1 MFYDIDLTK
10 RPQKPQI
17 FLCKPDMSRTILSKL
32 SESYN
37 TERSVK
43 LGQINELT
51 LNIPLYLDKD
61 HKLEINKN
69 INIIKNRYLL
79 KIVLG
84 TNVEYYIINKIT
96 DTVDDNIDYKT
107 INAFSLAYELK
118 DKLLRQYKVTSY
130 NVTQVLR
137 DILSNTIWG
146 IGNIDVEFNTQ
157 YRSFDVNSQ
166 TVLDFII
173 QVAETFNA
181 IIEWDTENR
190 LINFVKSDNIGKD
203 LGLKISYSK
212 YLKTMSK
219 ELNSDEMVT
228 RFKVFGAN
236 DMSIQTINP
245 TGANYLED
253 FSYFLNPF
261 SRDEDGSV
269 LTHSDYMSDSL
280 CNSILDYNLL
290 LITKRGIYFNLL
302 NQLNTFKE
310 NLTIKEKE
318 LTNLNDQLAIILDK
332 IDSANANNQSTTQL
346 IIDKTNK
353 NIEINTKQGEVNA
366 INSTITSIQNQIS
379 ELQDSLSI
387 ENNFTPQQIYERN
400 QFIIEKEWSDS
411 NYTNAQ
417 DLYNTAVKKF
427 EDLKNPQT
435 VISIDII
442 NFLEI
447 IEEQHNW
454 DKLNLG
460 DTIYI
465 KYDNFN
471 IDVTA
476 KIIEIKYNYDDGNIN
491 LTIANIK
498 DYLNNEKKLLKM
510 LYNSVS
516 TSSEIDINRYKW
528 GGIDDTNNSL
538 NKVIDILQGN
548 IKNEININVNE
559 TVDISKRGIRVH
571 DINDP
576 NKYIVLQHGIIA
588 LTQDGGNSWKTAMTP
603 DKIVADVI
611 MGKLLCGINLQIDAS
626 DEEGNKFFTVDQ
638 NGVNI
643 TNLILSLLRTDNK
656 TKILMDANSGMK
668 IQKNTG
674 TELTPVWED
683 VLYINNDGD
692 LVTKGNIEIGEDSS
706 VFKADSN
713 GIYLGSQN
721 FSDAPFR
728 VNPMGHLVAESAD
741 IKGNIDCDS
750 LKIDNVDILDEIE
763 GIKTINGQYL
773 TNNSINNAK
782 IIDLIADK
790 ISAGTITGSTIKT
803 GEDGNTRV
811 ELKSNWADIDMY
823 HDLLRLLTIYDGG
836 TYTNIFSPSNKPII
850 IGNNDYTGV
859 ISAQGDWDF
868 TSASVTGIVGVFG

>member
-1 MFYDIDLTK
+1 LFYDIDLTK
-10 RPQKPQI
+10 KPQKPQI
-17 FLCKPDMSRTILSKL
+17 FLCKPDISRTILSKL
-32 SESYN
+32 NESYN
-37 TERSVK
+37 TEHSVK

-261 SRDEDGSV
+261 SRNEDGSV

-353 NIEINTKQGEVNA
+353 NIEIGTKQNEVNA

-400 QFIIEKEWSDS
+400 QFIIEKEWTDT

-435 VISIDII
+435 VISIDIV

-476 KIIEIKYNYDDGNIN
+476 KIIEIQYNYEDGNIN

-516 TSSEIDINRYKW
+516 TSSEIDMNRYKYNSAYD
-528 GGIDDTNNSL
+528 ISNNL
-538 NKVIDILQGN
+538 AQVINN
-548 IKNEININVNE
+548 IYNETTQTINGAVNE
-559 TVDISKRGIRVH
+559 TVTLDRRGLTII
-571 DINDP
+571 DINDS
-576 NKYIVLQHGIIA
+576 NKFLRGTHGVIGI
-588 LTQDGGNSWKTAMTP
+588 TSDGGNNFKNAITSDGIIK
-603 DKIVADVI
+603 DKIKCSI
-611 MGKLLCGINLQIDAS
+611 IN
-626 DEEGNKFFTVDQ
+626 F
-638 NGVNI
+638 
-643 TNLILSLLRTDNK
+643 
-656 TKILMDANSGMK
+656 
-668 IQKNTG
+668 
-674 TELTPVWED
+674 
-683 VLYINNDGD
+683 
-692 LVTKGNIEIGEDSS
+692 
-706 VFKADSN
+706 
-713 GIYLGSQN
+713 
-721 FSDAPFR
+721 
-728 VNPMGHLVAESAD
+728 
-741 IKGNIDCDS
+741 
-750 LKIDNVDILDEIE
+750 
-763 GIKTINGQYL
+763 
-773 TNNSINNAK
+773 
-782 IIDLIADK
+782 
-790 ISAGTITGSTIKT
+790 
-803 GEDGNTRV
+803 
-811 ELKSNWADIDMY
+811 
-823 HDLLRLLTIYDGG
+823 
-836 TYTNIFSPSNKPII
+836 
-850 IGNNDYTGV
+850 
-859 ISAQGDWDF
+859 
-868 TSASVTGIVGVFG
+868 

>member
-1 MFYDIDLTK
+1 LFYDIDLTK
-10 RPQKPQI
+10 KPQKPQI
-17 FLCKPDMSRTILSKL
+17 FLCKPDISRTILSKL
-32 SESYN
+32 NESYN
-37 TERSVK
+37 TEHSVK

-261 SRDEDGSV
+261 SRNEDGSV

-353 NIEINTKQGEVNA
+353 NIEIGTKQNEVNA

-400 QFIIEKEWSDS
+400 QFIIEKEWTDT

-417 DLYNTAVKKF
+417 DLYNTAVKRF

-435 VISIDII
+435 VISIDIV

-476 KIIEIKYNYDDGNIN
+476 KIIEIQYNYEDGNIN

-548 IKNEININVNE
+548 IKNEINLNVNE

-576 NKYIVLQHGIIA
+576 NKYIVLQHGVIA

-683 VLYINNDGD
+683 VLYINNNGD
-692 LVTKGNIEIGEDSS
+692 LVTKGNIIIGEGNS
-706 VFKADSN
+706 VFHVDEL
-713 GIYLGSQN
+713 GLYLGSDT
-721 FSDAPFR
+721 FEDAPFR
-728 VNPMGHLVAESAD
+728 IDLNGNMVSNNADFTGELKVDGVN
-741 IKGNIDCDS
+741 
-750 LKIDNVDILDEIE
+750 ILDEIE

-773 TNNSINNAK
+773 TDNSINNAK

-803 GEDGNTRV
+803 GEDGSTRV
-811 ELKSNWADIDMY
+811 ELKSNWADIDLY

-859 ISAQGDWDF
+859 VSAQGDWDF

>member
-10 RPQKPQI
+10 KPQKPQI
-17 FLCKPDMSRTILSKL
+17 FLCKPDISRTILSKL
-32 SESYN
+32 NESYN
-37 TERSVK
+37 TEHSVK

-261 SRDEDGSV
+261 SRNEDGSV

-353 NIEINTKQGEVNA
+353 NIEIGTKQNEVNA

-400 QFIIEKEWSDS
+400 QFIIEKEWTDT

-417 DLYNTAVKKF
+417 DLYNTAVKRF

-435 VISIDII
+435 VISIDIV

-476 KIIEIKYNYDDGNIN
+476 KIIEIQYNYEDGNIN

-516 TSSEIDINRYKW
+516 TSSEIDMNRYKYNSAYD
-528 GGIDDTNNSL
+528 ISNNL
-538 NKVIDILQGN
+538 AQVINN
-548 IKNEININVNE
+548 IYNETTQTINGAVNE
-559 TVDISKRGIRVH
+559 TVTLDRRGLTII
-571 DINDP
+571 DINDS
-576 NKYIVLQHGIIA
+576 NKFLRGTHGVIGI
-588 LTQDGGNSWKTAMTP
+588 TSDGGNNFKNAITSDGIIK
-603 DKIVADVI
+603 DKIKCSI
-611 MGKLLCGINLQIDAS
+611 IN
-626 DEEGNKFFTVDQ
+626 F
-638 NGVNI
+638 
-643 TNLILSLLRTDNK
+643 
-656 TKILMDANSGMK
+656 
-668 IQKNTG
+668 
-674 TELTPVWED
+674 
-683 VLYINNDGD
+683 
-692 LVTKGNIEIGEDSS
+692 
-706 VFKADSN
+706 
-713 GIYLGSQN
+713 
-721 FSDAPFR
+721 
-728 VNPMGHLVAESAD
+728 
-741 IKGNIDCDS
+741 
-750 LKIDNVDILDEIE
+750 
-763 GIKTINGQYL
+763 
-773 TNNSINNAK
+773 
-782 IIDLIADK
+782 
-790 ISAGTITGSTIKT
+790 
-803 GEDGNTRV
+803 
-811 ELKSNWADIDMY
+811 
-823 HDLLRLLTIYDGG
+823 
-836 TYTNIFSPSNKPII
+836 
-850 IGNNDYTGV
+850 
-859 ISAQGDWDF
+859 
-868 TSASVTGIVGVFG
+868 

>member
-10 RPQKPQI
+10 KPQKPQI
-17 FLCKPDMSRTILSKL
+17 FLCKPDISRTILSKL
-32 SESYN
+32 NESYN
-37 TERSVK
+37 TEHSVK

-261 SRDEDGSV
+261 SRNEDGSV

-353 NIEINTKQGEVNA
+353 NIEIGTKQNEVNA

-400 QFIIEKEWSDS
+400 QFIIEKEWTDT

-417 DLYNTAVKKF
+417 DLYNTAVKRF

-435 VISIDII
+435 VISIDIV

-476 KIIEIKYNYDDGNIN
+476 KIIEIQYNYEDGNIN

-548 IKNEININVNE
+548 IKNEINLNVNE

-576 NKYIVLQHGIIA
+576 NKYIVLQHGVIA

-683 VLYINNDGD
+683 VLYINNNGD
-692 LVTKGNIEIGEDSS
+692 LVTKGNIIIGEGNS
-706 VFKADSN
+706 VFHVDEL
-713 GIYLGSQN
+713 GLYLGSDT
-721 FSDAPFR
+721 FEDAPFR
-728 VNPMGHLVAESAD
+728 IDLNGNMVSNNADFTGELKVDGVN
-741 IKGNIDCDS
+741 
-750 LKIDNVDILDEIE
+750 ILDEIE

-773 TNNSINNAK
+773 TDNSINNAK

-803 GEDGNTRV
+803 GETGSTRV
-811 ELKSNWADIDMY
+811 ELRSTYADIDMY
-823 HDLLRLLTIYDGG
+823 RGSNNILRIEDDVDASSIYSPANLPITIGRENG
-836 TYTNIFSPSNKPII
+836 NI
-850 IGNNDYTGV
+850 Y
-859 ISAQGDWDF
+859 AAGDWNFVD
-868 TSASVTGIVGVFG
+868 ANVTGIVARFG

>member
-1 MFYDIDLTK
+1 LFYDIDLTK
-10 RPQKPQI
+10 KPQKPQI
-17 FLCKPDMSRTILSKL
+17 FLCKPDISRTILSKL
-32 SESYN
+32 NESYN
-37 TERSVK
+37 TEHSVK

-261 SRDEDGSV
+261 SRNEDGSV

-353 NIEINTKQGEVNA
+353 NIEIGTKQNEVNA

-400 QFIIEKEWSDS
+400 QFIIEKEWTDT

-417 DLYNTAVKKF
+417 DLYNTAVKRF

-435 VISIDII
+435 VISIDIV

-476 KIIEIKYNYDDGNIN
+476 KIIEIQYNYEDGNIN

-548 IKNEININVNE
+548 IKNEINLNVNE

-576 NKYIVLQHGIIA
+576 NKYIVLQHGVIA

-683 VLYINNDGD
+683 VLYINNNGD
-692 LVTKGNIEIGEDSS
+692 LVTKGNIIIGEGNS
-706 VFKADSN
+706 VFHVDEL
-713 GIYLGSQN
+713 GLYLGSDT
-721 FSDAPFR
+721 FEDAPFR
-728 VNPMGHLVAESAD
+728 IDLNGNMVSNNADFTGELKVDGVN
-741 IKGNIDCDS
+741 
-750 LKIDNVDILDEIE
+750 ILDEIE

-773 TNNSINNAK
+773 TDNSINNAK

-803 GEDGNTRV
+803 GETGSTRV
-811 ELKSNWADIDMY
+811 ELRSTYADIDMY
-823 HDLLRLLTIYDGG
+823 RGSNNILRIEDDVDASSIYSPANLPITIGRENG
-836 TYTNIFSPSNKPII
+836 NI
-850 IGNNDYTGV
+850 Y
-859 ISAQGDWDF
+859 AAGDWNFVD
-868 TSASVTGIVGVFG
+868 ANVTGIVARFG

>member
-10 RPQKPQI
+10 KPQKPQI
-17 FLCKPDMSRTILSKL
+17 FLCKPDISRTILSKL
-32 SESYN
+32 NESYN
-37 TERSVK
+37 TEHSVK

-51 LNIPLYLDKD
+51 LNIPLYLDKN

-69 INIIKNRYLL
+69 INIIKNRFLL

-118 DKLLRQYKVTSY
+118 NKLLRQYKVTSY
-130 NVTQVLR
+130 NATQVLR

-146 IGNIDVEFNTQ
+146 IGNIDVEFNVQ
-157 YRSFDVNSQ
+157 YRSFDVTSQ
-166 TVLDFII
+166 TVLDFVI

-190 LINFVKSDNIGKD
+190 LINFIKAENVGKD
-203 LGLKISYSK
+203 LGLKISYNK
-212 YLKTMSK
+212 YLKTMSR
-219 ELNSDEMVT
+219 EIDSDEVVT
-228 RFKVFGAN
+228 RLKIYGK
-236 DMSIQTINP
+236 DGLSIQTINP
-245 TGANYLED
+245 TGSNYLED
-253 FSYFLNPF
+253 FSYFLNSF
-261 SRDEDGSV
+261 SRTDEGNVIS
-269 LTHSDYMSDSL
+269 HSEYMSDGL
-280 CNSILDYNLL
+280 CHAILDYNLL
-290 LITKRGIYFNLL
+290 LITNRGIYYNLL
-302 NQLNTFKE
+302 NQLNISRE
-310 NLTIKEKE
+310 NLTVKEIE

-353 NIEINTKQGEVNA
+353 NIEIGTKQNEVNA

-400 QFIIEKEWSDS
+400 QFIIEKEWTDT

-435 VISIDII
+435 VISIDIV

-476 KIIEIKYNYDDGNIN
+476 KIIEIQYNYEDGNIN

-516 TSSEIDINRYKW
+516 TSSEIDMNRYKYNSAYD
-528 GGIDDTNNSL
+528 ISNNL
-538 NKVIDILQGN
+538 AQVINN
-548 IKNEININVNE
+548 IYNETTQTINGAVNE
-559 TVDISKRGIRVH
+559 TVTLDRRGLTII
-571 DINDP
+571 DINDS
-576 NKYIVLQHGIIA
+576 NKFLRGTHGVIGI
-588 LTQDGGNSWKTAMTP
+588 TSDGGNNFKNAITSDGIIK
-603 DKIVADVI
+603 DKIKCSI
-611 MGKLLCGINLQIDAS
+611 IN
-626 DEEGNKFFTVDQ
+626 F
-638 NGVNI
+638 
-643 TNLILSLLRTDNK
+643 
-656 TKILMDANSGMK
+656 
-668 IQKNTG
+668 
-674 TELTPVWED
+674 
-683 VLYINNDGD
+683 
-692 LVTKGNIEIGEDSS
+692 
-706 VFKADSN
+706 
-713 GIYLGSQN
+713 
-721 FSDAPFR
+721 
-728 VNPMGHLVAESAD
+728 
-741 IKGNIDCDS
+741 
-750 LKIDNVDILDEIE
+750 
-763 GIKTINGQYL
+763 
-773 TNNSINNAK
+773 
-782 IIDLIADK
+782 
-790 ISAGTITGSTIKT
+790 
-803 GEDGNTRV
+803 
-811 ELKSNWADIDMY
+811 
-823 HDLLRLLTIYDGG
+823 
-836 TYTNIFSPSNKPII
+836 
-850 IGNNDYTGV
+850 
-859 ISAQGDWDF
+859 
-868 TSASVTGIVGVFG
+868 